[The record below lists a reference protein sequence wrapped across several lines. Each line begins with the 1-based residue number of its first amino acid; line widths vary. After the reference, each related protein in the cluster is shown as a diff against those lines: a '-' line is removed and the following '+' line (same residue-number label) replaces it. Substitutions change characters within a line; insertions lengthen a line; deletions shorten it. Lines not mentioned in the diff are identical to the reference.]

1 MNIPQ
6 QLEQSLKDGKIIP
19 FVGAGVSMTVLNQ
32 LGERLFPSWK
42 ELLMEA
48 AERLENDGKTDH
60 VGIIRGKVNTNRL
73 LAAAEEA
80 QLGLG
85 ANWHDFLKSQFDKT
99 SDEAQDAS
107 LELARLVW
115 QLGSDLVV
123 TTNYDN
129 VLHWACPRAHDVDK
143 WNIEA
148 AVEQCNLLRDGVK
161 KPTIWHL
168 HGHIGDSANIILTP
182 DGYQRLYADDF
193 TERRYKATLQTL
205 HHLLASRSFLFIGF
219 SLADEDF
226 TSQLRMLEEIY
237 RGAPGPHYVL
247 LPEAQRGYFKS
258 PIPAIEPVFFKDFGE
273 PLLDCL
279 RHMTGIADSGA
290 KPIFTLNATVADYS
304 PDKPVFYVPFRAKG
318 EQMVGRQDALEKV
331 RHQLCDGKRTSI
343 GQTAA
348 FQGLGGLGKT
358 QLAVE
363 YAHAYRN
370 EYPNGVIWINADQD
384 ITAQL
389 IKLSE
394 EARWVSPLSEQP
406 FKIQTALRRLRET
419 SDCLI
424 VFDNLEQLADIEE
437 YLPKPQFSPH
447 ILVTSR
453 VEQPGFNPVELNI
466 LTPELGLQLLV
477 QEADR
482 EPDGELDIQAAKAIV
497 ERLDGLPLALE
508 LAGAYLRRRHTVIWE
523 QYLELLRDNPRSAF
537 PSHLQ
542 KDSLTQHEA
551 DIYSTLKINETLF
564 DEEPL
569 LREVLDLLTWSG
581 SAPMALSLLCAS
593 LGQDKNS
600 ALTGALSLGVALR
613 ILQQPDGGER
623 YAIHR
628 LVREVR
634 REDVPLE
641 TRRDWAEACGKR
653 LGDWFE
659 KQRQD
664 FRDLPIFEAGLDHL
678 EAWRQ
683 NAEHFGFTL
692 LAVRMIWLQAYPAYH
707 WGRYADAKRDIERAL
722 ALYDQSVQTDAALQ
736 SHLLN
741 DLGTVTSGMG
751 DHKAALKLL
760 EEALAIRHGLY
771 GEEHSD
777 TARSLANVASESSKL
792 GKLDKALEL
801 GDQAL
806 DIRRKLF
813 GNDHPDT
820 AASLADFA
828 NYHSYLGKYDKALDL
843 GNQAL
848 TIRRKLFGQDHP
860 YTAHSLAN
868 VAAYHSYL
876 GKYDKALN
884 LGNQA
889 LTIRRKLFGE
899 GHPNTAHSLASV
911 ASFHSDL
918 GKHDKAVDL
927 GNQALAIRRKLYGEE
942 HPDIAKSLHNIGT
955 FLSALNQH
963 IDALELFQQALSILQ
978 KLLGEAH
985 PDTIM
990 SQHNVIQGLKNAG
1003 RKAEAAQ
1010 QFQTQFRRLNPG
1022 DPHYQ
1027 AFLEL
1032 RADLYPGFRKP
1043 THKTG
1048 KGKKRR

>member
-6 QLEQSLKDGKIIP
+6 QLEQSLKDGKVIP
-19 FVGAGVSMTVLNQ
+19 FVGAGVSMSVLDHSNKT
-32 LGERLFPSWK
+32 LFPSWK
-42 ELLMEA
+42 VLLMEA

-107 LELARLVW
+107 QELARLVW
-115 QLGSDLVV
+115 QLGSNLVV

-182 DGYQRLYADDF
+182 DGYQRLYADDT
-193 TERRYKATLQTL
+193 TERRYNATLQTL
-205 HHLLASRSFLFIGF
+205 HHLLASRTFLFIGF
-219 SLADEDF
+219 SLADQDF
-226 TSQLRMLEEIY
+226 TEQLRMLEEVY
-237 RGAPGPHYVL
+237 QGAAGPHYVL
-247 LPEAQRGYFKS
+247 WPEVQKDHFKS
-258 PIPAIEPVFFKDFGE
+258 PTSAIEPVFFKDFGE

-279 RHMTGIADSGA
+279 RHMTGIADSAA
-290 KPIFTLNATVADYS
+290 KTEPTINTTVADYS

-331 RHQLCDGKRTSI
+331 RHQLCDGKCTSI

-363 YAHAYRN
+363 YAHAYRD

-389 IKLSE
+389 IKLAE

-424 VFDNLEQLADIEE
+424 VFDNLEQLADIEQ
-437 YLPKPQFSPH
+437 YLPKPQFNPH

-453 VEQPGFNPVELNI
+453 VEQPGFNPVALNI

-482 EPDGELDIQAAKAIV
+482 EPDNEEEIQAAKAIV

-508 LAGAYLRRRHTVIWE
+508 LAGAYLRRRHTVSWE
-523 QYLELLRDNPRSAF
+523 QYLELLCDNPRSAF
-537 PSHLQ
+537 PSHLHR
-542 KDSLTQHEA
+542 DSLTQHEA

-581 SAPMALSLLCAS
+581 SAPMALSLLCAA
-593 LGQDKNS
+593 LGQDKTS

-613 ILQQPDGGER
+613 ILQQPDGER

-641 TRRDWAEACGKR
+641 TRCDWAEICGKR

-659 KQRQD
+659 QHRRD

-683 NAEHFGFTL
+683 NAERLELTL

-707 WGRYADAKRDIERAL
+707 WGRYVDSQRDIERAL
-722 ALYDQSVQTDAALQ
+722 ALYDQSALLDSALQ
-736 SHLLN
+736 AHLLN
-741 DLGTVTSGMG
+741 DLGTVTSMG
-751 DHKAALKLL
+751 NIKAALKLA
-760 EEALAIRHGLY
+760 EQALAIRHGLY

-777 TARSLANVASESSKL
+777 TAFSLANVSSIYNKL
-792 GKLDKALEL
+792 GKHEEALEL
-801 GDQAL
+801 GEQAL
-806 DIRRKLF
+806 AIWRKLF
-813 GNDHPDT
+813 GDDNPDS
-820 AASLADFA
+820 ANSLAYVA
-828 NYHSYLGKYDKALDL
+828 GYYIYLGKPDKALDL
-843 GNQAL
+843 G
-848 TIRRKLFGQDHP
+848 K
-860 YTAHSLAN
+860 
-868 VAAYHSYL
+868 
-876 GKYDKALN
+876 
-884 LGNQA
+884 QA

-899 GHPNTAHSLASV
+899 
-911 ASFHSDL
+911 
-918 GKHDKAVDL
+918 
-927 GNQALAIRRKLYGEE
+927 E
-942 HPDIAKSLHNIGT
+942 HPHTANSLDNVSC
-955 FLSALNQH
+955 FLGFLNRH
-963 IDALELFQQALSILQ
+963 
-978 KLLGEAH
+978 
-985 PDTIM
+985 
-990 SQHNVIQGLKNAG
+990 
-1003 RKAEAAQ
+1003 
-1010 QFQTQFRRLNPG
+1010 
-1022 DPHYQ
+1022 
-1027 AFLEL
+1027 
-1032 RADLYPGFRKP
+1032 
-1043 THKTG
+1043 
-1048 KGKKRR
+1048 

>member
-1 MNIPQ
+1 MNIPRRLEEILQ
-6 QLEQSLKDGKIIP
+6 QGKVVP
-19 FVGAGVSMTVLNQ
+19 FVGAGVSMSVLN
-32 LGERLFPSWK
+32 LSGEPLFPSWK
-42 ELLMEA
+42 ALLMA
-48 AERLENDGKTDH
+48 AADQLESDGKSDH
-60 VGIIRGKVNTNRL
+60 VGIIRGQVNTNRL

-80 QLGLG
+80 RLALGS
-85 ANWHDFLKSQFDKT
+85 NWNSFFKRQFDKT
-99 SDEAQDAS
+99 SNEAQEIS

-115 QLGSDLVV
+115 QLGSELVV

-129 VLHWACPRAHDVDK
+129 VLHWACPRPHDVEK

-148 AVEQCNLLRDGVK
+148 AVEQCKLLRDGVN
-161 KPTIWHL
+161 KPIIWHL

-182 DGYQRLYADDF
+182 DGYQRLYADDP
-193 TERRYKATLQTL
+193 TENHYKAAIQTL
-205 HHLLASRSFLFIGF
+205 RHLLASQSFLFIGF

-226 TSQLRMLEEIY
+226 TDQLLILEEIY
-237 RGAPGPHYVL
+237 QGAAGPHYVL
-247 LPEAQRGYFKS
+247 LPEAQRGNFKS
-258 PIPAIEPVFFKDFGE
+258 PTPAIEPVFFKDFGE
-273 PLLDCL
+273 PMLDCL
-279 RHMTGIADSGA
+279 RRMAAIAGSA
-290 KPIFTLNATVADYS
+290 VKPEPTINTTVADYS

-331 RHQLCDGKRTSI
+331 RQQLCNGKRTSI

-424 VFDNLEQLADIEE
+424 VFDNLEQLADIEQ
-437 YLPKPQFSPH
+437 YLPKPQFNPH

-453 VEQPGFNPVELNI
+453 VEQPGFNPVALNI

-482 EPDGELDIQAAKAIV
+482 EPDGEQDIQAAKAIV

-508 LAGAYLRRRHTVIWE
+508 LAGAYLRRRHTVSWE

-537 PSHLQ
+537 PSHLHR
-542 KDSLTQHEA
+542 DSLTQHEA

-569 LREVLDLLTWSG
+569 LREVLDFLTWSG
-581 SAPMALSLLCAS
+581 SAPMALSLLCAT
-593 LGQDKNS
+593 LGQDKTS

-613 ILQQPDGGER
+613 ILQQPDGER
-623 YAIHR
+623 YVIHR

-641 TRRDWAEACGKR
+641 TRRDWAETCGKR

-659 KQRQD
+659 KRRQD

-678 EAWRQ
+678 EAWLQ
-683 NAEHFGFTL
+683 NYEHLGFDL
-692 LAVRMIWLQAYPAYH
+692 LAVRMIWLQAYPSFH
-707 WGRYADAKRDIERAL
+707 WGHYADAKRDIEIAL
-722 ALYDQSVQTDAALQ
+722 SLYEQAIQPNAALQ
-736 SHLLN
+736 AHLLN
-741 DLGTVTSGMG
+741 DLATVTSYMG
-751 DHKAALKLL
+751 DHKAGLKLA
-760 EEALAIRHGLY
+760 EQALNIRRELH

-777 TARSLANVASESSKL
+777 TAHSLINVACIYDKL
-792 GKLDKALEL
+792 NKLDKAMEL
-801 GDQAL
+801 AQ
-806 DIRRKLF
+806 
-813 GNDHPDT
+813 
-820 AASLADFA
+820 
-828 NYHSYLGKYDKALDL
+828 
-843 GNQAL
+843 QAL
-848 TIRRKLFGQDHP
+848 TIRFKLGKDHLD
-860 YTAHSLAN
+860 TAHLLSNISICHINLQEYDEALD
-868 VAAYHSYL
+868 L
-876 GKYDKALN
+876 GQ
-884 LGNQA
+884 QA

-899 GHPNTAHSLASV
+899 DHPHTASSLDIVGSI
-911 ASFHSDL
+911 L
-918 GKHDKAVDL
+918 GPL
-927 GNQALAIRRKLYGEE
+927 NRRNE
-942 HPDIAKSLHNIGT
+942 
-955 FLSALNQH
+955 
-963 IDALELFQQALSILQ
+963 ALEFCQQALFVRQ
-978 KLLGEAH
+978 KLLGETH
-985 PDTIM
+985 PDTM
-990 SQHNVIQGLKNAG
+990 LSQHNVIRALKNIS
-1003 RKAEAAQ
+1003 RKAEAIQ
-1010 QFQTQFRRLNPG
+1010 RFQTQFQKLKPG

-1027 AFLEL
+1027 QFLEL
-1032 RADLYPGFRKP
+1032 RADLYPGCFRKNTNKP
-1043 THKTG
+1043 G
-1048 KGKKRR
+1048 KGKKRRR

>member
-279 RHMTGIADSGA
+279 RHMTGIADSAA

-581 SAPMALSLLCAS
+581 SAPMTLSLLCAT
-593 LGQDKNS
+593 LGQDKAS

-641 TRRDWAEACGKR
+641 TKQDWAEACGKC

-659 KQRQD
+659 KHRQD
-664 FRDLPIFEAGLDHL
+664 FLDLPVFEAGLDHL

-683 NAEHFGFTL
+683 NAERLGFIL
-692 LAVRMIWLQAYPAYH
+692 LVVRMIWLQSSPAYH
-707 WGRYADAKRDIERAL
+707 WGRYEEAKRGVDRAL
-722 ALYDQSVQTDAALQ
+722 ELYEQTVNQDPTLKA
-736 SHLLN
+736 HLFN
-741 DLGTVTSGMG
+741 DLATVTADMG
-751 DHKAALKLL
+751 DKKDALKWA
-760 EEALAIRHGLY
+760 EQALIVRRELY
-771 GEEHSD
+771 GDDHSD
-777 TARSLANVASESSKL
+777 TATSLANVAGCYSLLGEHDKALALGWQALVIKRKL
-792 GKLDKALEL
+792 FGDNHTDTAYALGNIASYYHSLREFDKALEF
-801 GDQAL
+801 GQQAL
-806 DIRRKLF
+806 DIRCMQL
-813 GNDHPDT
+813 GEEHPDT
-820 AASLADFA
+820 ATSL
-828 NYHSYLGKYDKALDL
+828 NNVSIYLSSLNRKNEALEL
-843 GNQAL
+843 SQ
-848 TIRRKLFGQDHP
+848 
-860 YTAHSLAN
+860 
-868 VAAYHSYL
+868 
-876 GKYDKALN
+876 
-884 LGNQA
+884 
-889 LTIRRKLFGE
+889 
-899 GHPNTAHSLASV
+899 
-911 ASFHSDL
+911 
-918 GKHDKAVDL
+918 
-927 GNQALAIRRKLYGEE
+927 QALAIR
-942 HPDIAKSLHNIGT
+942 
-955 FLSALNQH
+955 
-963 IDALELFQQALSILQ
+963 Q
-978 KLLGEAH
+978 KLLGESH
-985 PDTIM
+985 PDTIL
-990 SQHNVIQGLKNAG
+990 SYHSVIYGLLHNG
-1003 RKAEAAQ
+1003 RKPQAIQ
-1010 QFQTQFRRLNPG
+1010 HFQAQFRKLNSG
-1022 DPHYQ
+1022 DSYYQ
-1027 AFLEL
+1027 QFLEL
-1032 RADLYPGFRKP
+1032 RAALYPGCFRKATNKP
-1043 THKTG
+1043 G